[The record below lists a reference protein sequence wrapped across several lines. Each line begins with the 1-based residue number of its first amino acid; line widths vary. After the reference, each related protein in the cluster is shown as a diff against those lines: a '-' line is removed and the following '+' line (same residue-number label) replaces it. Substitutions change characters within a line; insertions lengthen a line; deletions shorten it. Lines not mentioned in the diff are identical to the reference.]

1 MARPSTIDR
10 LDPAIRDGIGRLRE
24 QGRTIDEILAHLQLL
39 EVDVSRSALG
49 RHIQKIDEIGEHM
62 RQSRAVAEALVAN
75 FGEQPDNR
83 LARLNIEMMHGV
95 VMKLISSAVQEGGV
109 ALDPEQVLFV
119 SRSLQSLAGAAKA
132 DDTRILLMRKEFAKE
147 TKKAVDKVVD
157 DMVTKIE
164 AMTGAEVLRK
174 VREDIYGIFDQ

>member
-109 ALDPEQVLFV
+109 ALDAEQVLFV

-132 DDTRILLMRKEFAKE
+132 DDTRILIVRKELAQE
-147 TKKAVDKVVD
+147 TKKAVEKVV
-157 DMVTKIE
+157 E
-164 AMTGAEVLRK
+164 AVAAKGDTLTGQEVLRK
-174 VREDIYGIFDQ
+174 IREDVYGIFDR